1 VPRVRASPVRQ
12 EWVETGQSLVLTHT
26 TRGSW
31 QPMIF
36 SVRCKDSVDGER
48 RRDGGKM
55 RMAKA
60 SVGQGEK
67 GITSTFLL
75 LVHESTRLD
84 EFGADNVRS
93 MTSYVK
99 DS

>member
-1 VPRVRASPVRQ
+1 M
-12 EWVETGQSLVLTHT
+12 VL
-26 TRGSW
+26 
-31 QPMIF
+31 

-55 RMAKA
+55 RMTKA

-67 GITSTFLL
+67 GITSIFLL
-75 LVHESTRLD
+75 LDHESTRLD
-84 EFGADNVRS
+84 EFGAHNVRF

>member
-1 VPRVRASPVRQ
+1 
-12 EWVETGQSLVLTHT
+12 
-26 TRGSW
+26 
-31 QPMIF
+31 
-36 SVRCKDSVDGER
+36 
-48 RRDGGKM
+48 
-55 RMAKA
+55 MAKA